1 MPSDNRVQENET
13 QSIEELQSRFQKFS
27 DQKIKVETQR
37 DHAQSE
43 LEKLKAEA
51 LEQFGSDDLETLK
64 SKLAKMKATNE
75 QKRVDYQTQLDQI
88 EQKLGEIDEQFV
100 DAEMDDE

>member
-1 MPSDNRVQENET
+1 MPDVT

-37 DHAQSE
+37 EHAQSE

-51 LEQFGSDDLETLK
+51 LEQFGSDDLKTLK
-64 SKLAKMKATNE
+64 TQLAKMKATNE
-75 QKRVDYQTQLDQI
+75 QKRVDYQKQLDQI

-100 DAEMDDE
+100 DAELDGE